1 MACNTDLCE
10 GCPIDGMHT
19 PVDPVG
25 NPDAPYLI
33 VTDTPSKAG
42 AKDKRLLAPSHK
54 AMLFKHM
61 GNEGFTEEQFQYHP
75 LCLCPFDQDQYKNTE
90 KKKIFKHCRAHLEDF
105 IDEVRPDVI
114 IPLGSEAAC
123 TVFNKS
129 VKITHVKGL
138 GHQSEEFGVPLFPLQ
153 NPGLATFRPENE
165 PVLAAD
171 IASFGRLVDADFD
184 IAKADEFTTGEY
196 TEIHDLQ
203 FLIDMK
209 PELLSFDTE
218 TTGLRW
224 YQRGVNVRTYDPAK
238 HEGKE
243 WFKPRFQILTMQ
255 FTVKT
260 GEAFVLVWDHPERP
274 IPEER
279 KPVLRNQLRQLLCAQ
294 ETLVIG
300 QRLKFDNVALWM
312 TEGIRFPIGGCT
324 GMLAAI
330 HDENLPEKNLDILT
344 KIHAPAMA
352 GYADRF
358 NSTVDKSRMWEC
370 PIKTI
375 IPYGGGDTD
384 ASYRVY
390 LELERLVQEDEKN
403 WNHYCRVSLPGL
415 NALAAMETRGMLVDL
430 EEALPEFQEYLSA
443 EVLRQ
448 RDSLLSQVHRDIKR
462 DHIDAKKGDVAEA
475 LKFSRQEFLKDIL
488 FHHPKGFKLKPR
500 VWTKTT
506 EKLPDHMKEPSTSSK
521 DHLPFFFDDCPFTFE
536 LAQYVKDAT
545 MLRNNVEGFQDKFV
559 VDGWCRPTYFLDV
572 AVTRR
577 SASRDPNGQNFPK
590 RGTKAKM
597 YQKSFI
603 APPGKVI
610 ISCDLSQAELR
621 IAGDMANDKEIIRIY
636 NEDGD
641 IHVTTAALAMG
652 ISEEKFALLPAKERK
667 DWRQKAKAI
676 NFGFIYGMSWKK
688 FMAYAKTQYGVE
700 FTESE
705 AKNIRANYFKKYK
718 GIAAWHEVVKNFVKQ
733 HGFVRSYS
741 GLKRNLPSVYSEE
754 EWIQAEAQR
763 QGINSPVQE
772 FGSTLGVISLG
783 RMNEEMDPQY
793 LEVFGFIHDAIY
805 AYVDEKYVDWGLK
818 TLKGYMQSNDLEEM
832 FGRKMKVPIVADA
845 SFGWNQGEL
854 FELADFGGFSL
865 DTPYDFTQIKDKEG
879 KLLVDLPPQETP
891 PNNGRLTRDPYT
903 LPTDL
908 EDENVVV
915 STRRRHLGVAPAKP
929 LPVVGKLPPRRKAL
943 EKEPEVVKAVKR
955 LYRSRESV

>member
-1 MACNTDLCE
+1 MTCNRDLCE
-10 GCPIDGMHT
+10 GCPIDGLHE
-19 PVDPVG
+19 PVEPLG
-25 NPDAPYLI
+25 YEDAPYLI

-42 AKDKRLLAPSHK
+42 AKAGRLLAPSHK

-61 GNEGFTEEQFQYHP
+61 GNEQFTEDQFQYHP

-105 IDEVRPDVI
+105 IDEIRPEVI

-123 TVFNKS
+123 QVFNKS
-129 VKITHVKGL
+129 VKITQVKGL
-138 GHQSEEFGVPLFPLQ
+138 GAQSDEFGVPIFPLQ

-171 IASFGRLVDADFD
+171 IASFGRLVDAGFD
-184 IAKADEFTTGEY
+184 IAKADDFMTGDY
-196 TEIHDLQ
+196 TEVTDLQ
-203 FLIDMK
+203 FLIDGK
-209 PELLSFDTE
+209 HELLSYDTE

-224 YQRGVNVRTYDPAK
+224 YQKGVNVRTYDEAK
-238 HEGKE
+238 HKGKD
-243 WFKPRFQILTMQ
+243 WFRPRFQILTMQ

-260 GEAFVLVWDHPERP
+260 GEAFILVWDHPERP

-279 KPVLRNQLRQLLCAQ
+279 KPVLRNQLRQLLCAP
-294 ETLVIG
+294 ETTVIG
-300 QRLKFDNVALWM
+300 QRIKFDNVALWM

-324 GMLAAI
+324 QMLCAI

-344 KIHAPAMA
+344 KIHAPEMA

-358 NSTVDKSRMWEC
+358 NASVDKSRMWEV
-370 PIKTI
+370 PIKTM

-384 ASYRVY
+384 AAFRVY
-390 LELERLVQEDEKN
+390 NELERLVQEDEKN
-403 WNHYCRVSLPGL
+403 WNHYCRVSIPGL

-430 EEALPEFQEYLSA
+430 EVALPEFQAYLEE

-448 RDSLLSQVHRDIKR
+448 RNSLLAQVHRDIKR
-462 DHIDAKKGDVAEA
+462 DHIEAKKGDVEEA

-488 FHHPKGFKLKPR
+488 FNHPKGFKLKPK

-521 DHLPFFFDDCPFTFE
+521 DHLPFFFESCPFTFE
-536 LAQYVKDAT
+536 LAEYVKDST
-545 MLRNNVEGFQDKFV
+545 MLRNNVQGFQDKFV

-577 SASRDPNGQNFPK
+577 TASRDPNGQNFPK
-590 RGTKAKM
+590 RGKKAKM
-597 YQKSFI
+597 YQRSFI
-603 APPGKVI
+603 APKGKVI
-610 ISCDLSQAELR
+610 IACDLSQAELR

-636 NEDGD
+636 NENGD
-641 IHVTTAALAMG
+641 IHITTAALAMG

-667 DWRQKAKAI
+667 EWRQKAKAI

-700 FTESE
+700 FTETE
-705 AKNIRANYFKKYK
+705 AKNIRSNYFKKYK

-741 GLKRNLPSVYSEE
+741 GLVRHLPSVYSEE
-754 EWIQAEAQR
+754 EWIQAEAMR

-783 RMNEEMDPQY
+783 RMNEEMDPVY

-818 TLKGYMQSNDLEEM
+818 TLKGYMQSNDLEDL
-832 FGRKMKVPIVADA
+832 FGRKMKVPIIADA
-845 SFGWNQGEL
+845 AFGWNQGEL
-854 FELADFGGFSL
+854 YELGDYGGFDL
-865 DTPYDFTQIKDKEG
+865 DTPYDFSQIQDKDG
-879 KLLVDLPPQETP
+879 NPLVDLPPQEIP
-891 PNNGRLTRDPYT
+891 PNGGFLTRSPYT
-903 LPTDL
+903 EVTDL
-908 EDENVVV
+908 EDESVVV
-915 STRRRHLGVAPAKP
+915 AVRRRHLGVAPPRQVQVK
-929 LPVVGKLPPRRKAL
+929 PRRVAVR
-943 EKEPEVVKAVKR
+943 EEEPEQVKAVKR
-955 LYRSRESV
+955 TYRSRESV